1 MATHIENFW
10 NGRFLEWTWDLLWN
24 KCLQNIPIR
33 KYLNEKILDVN
44 IGSIEENLENK
55 KIILECLNENN
66 YYYVNDEIKLITN
79 NNVYICRNQYLYNKF
94 L

>member
-1 MATHIENFW
+1 METHIENFW
-10 NGRFLEWTWDLLWN
+10 SGRFLEWTWDLLWN

-44 IGSIEENLENK
+44 IGSVEDNLEK
-55 KIILECLNENN
+55 KNIICQCLNDDN

-79 NNVYICRNQYLYNKF
+79 YNVYICKNQYLYNKF